1 MDDHE
6 TQPADFEDAA
16 GLTGTLVGR
25 FVIHERIG
33 AGGLGEVYRA
43 EDRKLKRTVAIKR
56 VGARFRKNPV
66 YQRRLVKEARHASI
80 LNDPLIA
87 AVYDVFT
94 TADESFLVMEFVE
107 GKKLRESVTGAISND
122 DYAGI
127 ARQCLQGLAA
137 AHRRGVVHRDIK
149 PENIL
154 VTAEK
159 RIKICDF
166 GLARLTPQEG
176 VEQGTVTQ
184 GISGTPA
191 YMAPEAHMGSVFDP
205 RSDVFSLG
213 TVLFELWTGRRPFS
227 EEAFR
232 KSPGLSAVP
241 PQPSAARPG
250 LDPNFDRVIQRMLSF
265 SPADRYADATEALE
279 DLDRKAPETEIKKR
293 RNRRLVALVTAGILA
308 ITAAIGFRFLRST
321 NPEDTGPASVLLAD
335 FENKSGDPYYD
346 LTVSQLFDLA
356 MEQSQY
362 LNVMSRYRVSEA
374 MARSGV
380 PAGSVVTEAIGLDLA
395 RREHAKFVLSGEV
408 QQQDQRV
415 LLTLQA
421 TRTGSGKTS
430 KVFSEPIRGPSELPA
445 AVQSLTRNVRV
456 WLGEPLPKV
465 NQTNARLD
473 QVTTHSAVAWERFS
487 QAIQTD
493 SLGPDHLGAAVT
505 LLKFAVD
512 VDPDFALAHE
522 QLAVMQNRLGNRLD
536 GLESIQRAYT
546 LSGRVTE
553 REKYS
558 ITGVYHTFRYEYDL
572 AMQAF
577 RTLTVLYP
585 YDDVAHRYYAQALS
599 NVLATQDSIAAA
611 RRAVA
616 LNPSSSLNTNT
627 LAIALALGN
636 RNDDVISLF
645 NELRSS
651 RPVALDVSEG
661 NAWLAKGDFAH
672 ARNIFEKIAMEPESR
687 GDSGR
692 LQLAKVLIY
701 EGRLDEAATNLEADL
716 LRDLQLKQQRFAVQ
730 RNDWLGWIQVLQGNR
745 TAARNTARS
754 LLQTADWPL
763 DIREL
768 REVAVM
774 VAETGNVE
782 FTEEILKRLEGFVQS
797 GLQGNVFNG
806 AAAQIRGDVARAR
819 GEKELARNYLRQ
831 ANALWVD
838 VLTLW
843 SMARVSEDFGD
854 FQSASTFYRQI
865 LDRQGE
871 IIRLHFP
878 GFKALALAGA
888 ARCEMALGH
897 AGEARKYYDEFFKT
911 LGKYS
916 PSLAIAKTAREN
928 MGRLPLN

>member
-6 TQPADFEDAA
+6 TQPAGFEDGA

-25 FVIHERIG
+25 YVIHERIG
-33 AGGLGEVYRA
+33 VGGLGEVYRA
-43 EDRKLKRTVAIKR
+43 EDRRLKRTVAIKR

-66 YQRRLVKEARHASI
+66 YQRRLVKEARHASV

-87 AVYDVFT
+87 AVYDVVT
-94 TADESFLVMEFVE
+94 TDDESFLVMEFVD
-107 GKKLRESVTGAISND
+107 GKKLREFVTGAISNED
-122 DYAGI
+122 FSAI
-127 ARQCLQGLAA
+127 ARQCLNGLAA

-176 VEQGTVTQ
+176 VEQGTITQ

-232 KSPGLSAVP
+232 MSLGLSGVP
-241 PQPSAARPG
+241 LQPAAARPG
-250 LDPNFDRVIQRMLSF
+250 LDPDFNRVVQRMLSF
-265 SPADRYADATEALE
+265 SPANRYADATEALE
-279 DLDRKAPETEIKKR
+279 DLDREAPETEIKKR
-293 RNRRLVALVTAGILA
+293 RNRHLVALVTAGILA
-308 ITAAIGFRFLRST
+308 ITAAVGFRFLRST
-321 NPEDTGPASVLLAD
+321 TPEDTGPASVLLAD

-380 PAGSVVTEAIGLDLA
+380 PAGSVVTETIGLDLA

-408 QQQDQRV
+408 QKEAQRV

-421 TRTGSGKTS
+421 TRTDSGKTS
-430 KVFSEPIRGPSELPA
+430 QVFSEPIRGPSELPA
-445 AVQSLTRNVRV
+445 AVQSLTRAVRV

-493 SLGPDHLGAAVT
+493 SLGPDHLAAAAT

-512 VDPDFALAHE
+512 ADPDFAMAHE
-522 QLAVMQNRLGNRLD
+522 QLAVMQSRLGNLADSRQ
-536 GLESIQRAYT
+536 SIQRAYD
-546 LSGRVTE
+546 LSSQVTE
-553 REKYS
+553 REKYE
-558 ITGVYHTFRYEYDL
+558 IIGAYHDLRYEFDL
-572 AMQAF
+572 AMEAF

-585 YDDVAHRYYAQALS
+585 YDDVAHRHYAQMLS
-599 NVLATQDSIAAA
+599 NMLAAQDSISAA
-611 RRAVA
+611 RKAVA
-616 LNPSSSLNTNT
+616 LNPSSTLNTNT
-627 LAIALALGN
+627 LANSLALGN
-636 RNDDVISLF
+636 RSDDVISLF
-645 NELRSS
+645 NQLRSS
-651 RPVALDVSEG
+651 RPTALDVSEG
-661 NAWLAKGDFAH
+661 NAWLAKADFV
-672 ARNIFEKIAMEPESR
+672 RSREIFEQIAKEPESR

-701 EGRLDEAATNLEADL
+701 EGKLGEAGTELDADL
-716 LRDLQLKQQRFAVQ
+716 LKDLQLKQQRFSVQ
-730 RNDWLGWIQVLQGNR
+730 RRNWLGWIRVLQGNR
-745 TAARNTARS
+745 PAVRNAAWALLRS
-754 LLQTADWPL
+754 ADRPL
-763 DIREL
+763 DFREL
-768 REVAVM
+768 RELGVM
-774 VAETGNVE
+774 VAEIGDAE
-782 FTEEILKRLEGFVQS
+782 LADEILKRLEGFVQS
-797 GLQGNVFNG
+797 GLQGNVFKG
-806 AAAQIRGDVARAR
+806 AADHIRGDMARAR
-819 GEKELARNYLRQ
+819 SNKDLARDYLNQ
-831 ANALWVD
+831 ASASWVD

-843 SMARVSEDFGD
+843 SMARVSEDFRD

-865 LDRQGE
+865 LDREGE

-888 ARCEMALGH
+888 ARCELALGH
-897 AGEARKYYDEFFKT
+897 AGEARNYYDEFFKT

-916 PSLAIAKTAREN
+916 PNLTIIKEARQN
-928 MGRLPLN
+928 IGRLPLN